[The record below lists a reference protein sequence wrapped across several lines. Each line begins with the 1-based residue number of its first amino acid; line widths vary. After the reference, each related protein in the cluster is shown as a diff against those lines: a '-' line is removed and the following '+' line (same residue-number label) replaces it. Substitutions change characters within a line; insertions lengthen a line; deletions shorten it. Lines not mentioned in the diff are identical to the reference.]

1 MRSHARFANQHAYRL
16 TVLILALRCACVAEV
31 VMRLGRGYLKQ
42 RMTRLKTLL
51 KSALS
56 AGTFASHKMD
66 LPRSKTP
73 ILEGKQM
80 MKFVLMAENRGR
92 ESLKSV
98 HTDPNFPPRI
108 EVDPRSHEAK
118 IVVTNKVTNH
128 SSERTLSMRILM
140 EAPQPTV
147 IHSLSISY
155 QQCMRE
161 LQWK

>member
-1 MRSHARFANQHAYRL
+1 
-16 TVLILALRCACVAEV
+16 
-31 VMRLGRGYLKQ
+31 
-42 RMTRLKTLL
+42 
-51 KSALS
+51 
-56 AGTFASHKMD
+56 
-66 LPRSKTP
+66 
-73 ILEGKQM
+73 M
-80 MKFVLMAENRGR
+80 MKFVLMAENKGR
-92 ESLKSV
+92 ESLKFV